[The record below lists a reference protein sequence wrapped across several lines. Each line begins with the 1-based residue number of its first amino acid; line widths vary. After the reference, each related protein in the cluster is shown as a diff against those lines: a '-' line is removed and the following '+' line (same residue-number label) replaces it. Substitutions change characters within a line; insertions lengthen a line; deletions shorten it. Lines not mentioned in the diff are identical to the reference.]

1 VFNRLRRF
9 GDNRR
14 VKRFGGVLLLLLAA
28 CSRSAPPAPIQ
39 KPSVLLITIDTLRAD
54 RVGRGLTPAIDGL
67 AARAVRF
74 TGARATAPLTL
85 PSHTSI
91 MTGTLPPENGVR
103 VNGVTLATRPTLA
116 RTFHDAGYRTG
127 AFVGAYVLDRR
138 FGLSGGFDT
147 YDDRVQRDPSGTAS
161 LDAERRGD
169 IVADAALQWL
179 EGGGG
184 KPFFAWV
191 HLYDPHAP
199 YNPPQEFLAKAGGN
213 AYDGEVAFA
222 DAQVARLLGWLQT
235 SGQAER
241 TIVAITGDHGEGL
254 GDHGELTHGMLAYD
268 STLRV
273 PLIIAR
279 PPGVVL
285 PPKGGSHEIGE
296 GGSRGFRLQVQGT
309 TNDTNVSL
317 ADLAGT
323 LLHAAGVPVPAGMR
337 EGPLADSREAYA
349 ETQYPRTA
357 GWHDLA
363 ALAFDRWKLVL
374 SSEAEL
380 YDVTADP
387 GETRNLASQ
396 KPALVE
402 GARKRLMDLR
412 RAQAPD
418 AAPAVSPDAAERLR
432 ALGYVSG
439 TAAPA
444 NDTAPNPAKQ
454 IAAWNTFEREL
465 SRLSGG
471 DARGALPG
479 LAKLARTYPDAPV
492 LQATYARALKDTG
505 RAAQA
510 VETYRRLVARWP
522 GDAAM
527 YHDLAVAATA
537 AGMPAE
543 AARAEQAALTLEPT
557 NAAASNGLGLM
568 LVEQGRTADALKAFE
583 RAVNDGPTNPAF
595 WTNLGNARR
604 DAGDPAG
611 AEQAYRRALEADPRS
626 TDAAN
631 GMGVLLVQ
639 GKRAAE
645 AIPWFEQAIAGSPR
659 FVEAMLNLGIAHQ
672 ETGDRE
678 KASETYRRVLAEAPA
693 GSKAHRAATELLAA
707 LAK

>member
-1 VFNRLRRF
+1 
-9 GDNRR
+9 
-14 VKRFGGVLLLLLAA
+14 VKRFGGTLLLLLTA

-39 KPSVLLITIDTLRAD
+39 KPSILLITIDTLRAD

-67 AARAVRF
+67 AARGVRF

-103 VNGVTLATRPTLA
+103 VNGVTLASRPTLA
-116 RTFHDAGYRTG
+116 RAFHDAGYRTG

-147 YDDRVQRDPSGTAS
+147 YDDRVQRDPSGAAR

-273 PLIIAR
+273 PLVIA
-279 PPGVVL
+279 L
-285 PPKGGSHEIGE
+285 PPNQPPPRLGRSAEALRAKAEGSVDGH
-296 GGSRGFRLQVQGT
+296 
-309 TNDTNVSL
+309 VSL

-363 ALAFDRWKLVL
+363 ALAFDRWKLVI

-387 GETRNLASQ
+387 AETRNLASQ

-412 RAQAPD
+412 RAKAPD
-418 AAPAVSPDAAERLR
+418 AASAVSSDAAERLR

-444 NDTAPNPAKQ
+444 NDTAPSPAKQ

-492 LQATYARALKDTG
+492 FQATHARALKDTG

-543 AARAEQAALTLEPT
+543 AVRAEQAALTLEPT
-557 NAAASNGLGLM
+557 NASASNGLGLM
-568 LVEQGRTADALKAFE
+568 LVQEGRTADALKAFE
-583 RAVNDGPTNPAF
+583 RAVSDDPTNPAF

-604 DAGDPAG
+604 DAGNPVG
-611 AEQAYRRALEADPRS
+611 AEQAYRRALDADPRS

-659 FVEAMLNLGIAHQ
+659 FVEAMLNLGIAYQ
-672 ETGDRE
+672 ETGNRE
-678 KASETYRRVLAEAPA
+678 KARETYRRVLAEASP
-693 GSKAHRAATELLAA
+693 GSKEHRAATDLLAS